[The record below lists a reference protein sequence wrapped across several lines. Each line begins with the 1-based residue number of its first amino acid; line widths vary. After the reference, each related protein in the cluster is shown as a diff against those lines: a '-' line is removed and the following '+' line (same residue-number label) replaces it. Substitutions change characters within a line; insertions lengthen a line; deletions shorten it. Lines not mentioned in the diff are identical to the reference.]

1 MWSGFFQLNFLGR
14 LIRYSDELKYGFS
27 VAKHTKNM
35 ANKAENDL
43 LNLCQFVFS
52 AVDAEAEV
60 VINGGAAEAISP
72 DFISDI
78 TLTMRE

>member
-1 MWSGFFQLNFLGR
+1 
-14 LIRYSDELKYGFS
+14 
-27 VAKHTKNM
+27 M